1 MKHRVGAGNRQALS
15 QTSWEEPNLQGEGKP
30 RCHIRPIGF
39 FRRMAGWQETPLSHY
54 CLIVGHRTVCAGRL
68 GTHPTCSVIFL
79 GLHGHQHRLDIWK
92 VLRSCWRLGFQ
103 LGVEF
108 RSDSS
113 HLLALMTSNVP
124 GELIN
129 SVSKG
134 KLSDP

>member
-1 MKHRVGAGNRQALS
+1 
-15 QTSWEEPNLQGEGKP
+15 
-30 RCHIRPIGF
+30 
-39 FRRMAGWQETPLSHY
+39 MAGWQDTPLSYY
-54 CLIVGHRTVCAGRL
+54 CLIVGHRTACAGRL
-68 GTHPTCSVIFL
+68 GTHPTCSVILL

-92 VLRSCWRLGFQ
+92 VLRSCWRLSFQ